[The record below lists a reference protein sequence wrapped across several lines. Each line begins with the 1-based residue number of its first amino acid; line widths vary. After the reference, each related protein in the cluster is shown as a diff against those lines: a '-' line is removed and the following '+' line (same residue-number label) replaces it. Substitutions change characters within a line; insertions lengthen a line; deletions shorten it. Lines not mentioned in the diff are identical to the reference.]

1 MREKEVKH
9 REAEGETL
17 ERPWAVS
24 ASEVLRRLNVDPKSG
39 LSGEEVALRRNQYG
53 PNALEKAKRRSVWAI
68 FVDQVKNLIV
78 ILLSLASGLAFAFG
92 QWLDGVA
99 VLIALAINV
108 LIGFTMELKATR
120 SMAALQRMT
129 KTRAKV
135 MRGKDTD
142 EMDAEAIVPGD
153 IVVLSSGDMVPADLR
168 LIESNRI
175 QVNES
180 ALTGESVPV
189 SKSTDQVD
197 GQAVLAER
205 SNMVFKGTALTMGS
219 GHGVATATGMRT
231 EIGRISEM
239 AEEAEAEETPLERRL
254 NRLGQRL
261 IWVVVG
267 VGVLI
272 GLNGWFRGMDM
283 VLAIKTAIA
292 LAVAAIPEGLPIVAT
307 VALARGMWRMAE
319 RNALMNRL
327 SAVETL
333 GSTSVIFA
341 DKTGTLTENR
351 MRMRTL
357 ALGAGDGRDIAEA
370 TLEGGRFAIGGE
382 GVAVEDQTVLRAI
395 LEAGVL
401 CNNAELDK
409 EENGEGHVGDPVE
422 IGLLQAGRAAGMS
435 RDELLERMPEV
446 GEEAFDQEKARMATW
461 HKSEDGFLVAVKGSP
476 ESILSLSSRVL
487 GPDGEAELTDELR
500 DKWLDKN
507 FDLASRGLR
516 VLAAARKFESS
527 RGGEAYSDLTFL
539 GLYGLLDPP
548 REGIGE
554 VIEQLH
560 RAGIEVV
567 MVTGDQPLTAK
578 QIGESIGLANKE
590 QEVVSG
596 KDLGDLKN
604 LSAEK
609 KERLLGARIFSRV
622 TPGQKL
628 RLVSLFQEGS
638 RVVAMTGDG
647 VNDAPALKKADIG
660 VAMGKRGTD
669 VAREAS
675 DMVLK
680 DDSFATI
687 AAAVEQGRVI
697 FSNIRK
703 FIVYLLSGNAGG
715 ILIVAT
721 AILAGMPLPLLP
733 LQILY
738 LNMLSDVFPALALG
752 VGSGTRAVMD
762 DPPRKPGE
770 PIVTGVHWAAV
781 GIYGVLIAGA
791 VLTSFWL
798 ALNHFGMAEERAV
811 TVSFLTL
818 AFARQWHVF
827 NMRDLGSSFLVNGI
841 TRNPWVWGA
850 LVLCF
855 GLLLAA
861 VYLPYLSDA
870 LRMREPGRTG
880 WLLIIGM
887 SLVPAVLIQPV
898 KSFIHDVAGQ
908 RSL

>member
-1 MREKEVKH
+1 VGTEESQKTIGREQ
-9 REAEGETL
+9 
-17 ERPWAVS
+17 PWAVND
-24 ASEVLRRLNVDPKSG
+24 SEVLKRLDVDPDSG
-39 LSGEEVALRRNQYG
+39 LTKSEARRRREKYG
-53 PNALEKAKRRSVWAI
+53 PNRLKETKQRSAWAI
-68 FVDQVKNLIV
+68 FVDQIKNLIV
-78 ILLSLASGLAFAFG
+78 MLLALASGLAFALG
-92 QWLDGVA
+92 EWLDGVA
-99 VLIALAINV
+99 ILIALAVNV
-108 LIGFTMELKATR
+108 LIGFCMEIRATR
-120 SMAALQRMT
+120 SMAALQSMT
-129 KTRAKV
+129 KTKAKV
-135 MRGKDTD
+135 MREQDTD
-142 EMDAEAIVPGD
+142 EVDAEAIVPGD
-153 IVVLSSGDMVPADLR
+153 IVLLDSGDMVPADLR
-168 LIESNRI
+168 LIEANRI

-189 SKSTDQVD
+189 GKSTVPVD
-197 GQAVLAER
+197 AEAGLAER
-205 SNMVFKGTALTMGS
+205 SSMVFKGTALTMGS
-219 GHGVATATGMRT
+219 GRGVAVSTGMNT

-239 AEEAEAEETPLERRL
+239 AEAAEAEETPLERRL

-261 IWVVVG
+261 IWVVLGAGILV
-267 VGVLI
+267 I
-272 GLNGWFRGMDM
+272 LNAWFTGMDM
-283 VLAIKTAIA
+283 FLAIKTAIA

-307 VALARGMWRMAE
+307 VALARGMWRMAN
-319 RNALMNRL
+319 RNALVNRL

-351 MRMRTL
+351 MRLRTL
-357 ALGAGDGRDIAEA
+357 ALGGGDGRSIVEA
-370 TLEGGRFAIGGE
+370 TLENGRFAVE
-382 GVAVEDQTVLRAI
+382 GKDVTVGDHPVLQAI
-395 LEAGVL
+395 LQVGVL

-409 EENGEGHVGDPVE
+409 KEDGEEHVGDPVE
-422 IGLLQAGRAAGMS
+422 IGLLLAGNAAGMS
-435 RDELLERMPEV
+435 RQDLLERMPEV
-446 GEEAFDQEKARMATW
+446 REDAFDQQKARMATW
-461 HKSEDGFLVAVKGSP
+461 HRAEDGYLVAVKGGP
-476 ESILSLSSRVL
+476 ESILSLSTKVL
-487 GPDGEAELTDELR
+487 GPEGEAEMTDELR
-500 DKWLDKN
+500 NRWLEKN
-507 FDLASRGLR
+507 RDLAAHGLR
-516 VLAAARKFESS
+516 VLAAARKNESS
-527 RGGEAYSDLTFL
+527 EDTEPYSGLTFL

-554 VIEQLH
+554 VIDSLR

-578 QIGESIGLANKE
+578 HIGESIGLVDKKHEAVRGKE
-590 QEVVSG
+590 
-596 KDLGDLKN
+596 LGDLKN
-604 LSAEK
+604 LSAERRK
-609 KERLLGARIFSRV
+609 RLLETRIFSRV
-622 TPGQKL
+622 TPEQKL
-628 RLVSLFQEGS
+628 NLVSLFQEGS

-680 DDSFATI
+680 DDAFATI
-687 AAAVEQGRVI
+687 AAAVEQGRII

-770 PIVTGVHWAAV
+770 PIVTRVHWAAIAV
-781 GIYGVLIAGA
+781 YGVLIAAA
-791 VLTSFWL
+791 VLASFWL
-798 ALNHFGMAEERAV
+798 ALNRFGMDVERAV

-827 NMRDLGSSFLVNGI
+827 NMRDLGSGFFRNGI
-841 TRNPWVWGA
+841 TQNLWVWAA
-850 LVLCF
+850 LALCF

-870 LRMREPGRTG
+870 LRMHEPGTTG
-880 WLLIIGM
+880 WLLIIGW
-887 SLVPAVLIQPV
+887 SLVPAIVIQPV
-898 KSFIHDVAGQ
+898 KSLLHDIAGQ
-908 RSL
+908 RSV